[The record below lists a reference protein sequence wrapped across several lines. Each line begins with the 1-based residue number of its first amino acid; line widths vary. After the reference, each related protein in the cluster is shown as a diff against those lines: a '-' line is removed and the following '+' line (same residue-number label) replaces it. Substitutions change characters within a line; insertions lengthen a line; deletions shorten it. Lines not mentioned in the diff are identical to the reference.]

1 MEYILSSERFDE
13 LMTIT
18 KKSPGVFLNI
28 SQNSRKNTCDRVSFL
43 VMPQACNFIKKETLT
58 QVFSCEFSKVFKN
71 NIFYKTP
78 PVAASDFLPIC
89 ATILDLSFCFLI
101 IIIFGFSFSQGT
113 ENTQYYLLT
122 VMFFNMAV

>member
-28 SQNSRKNTCDRVSFL
+28 SQNSRKNTCVRVSFL

-58 QVFSCEFSKVFKN
+58 QLFLVNLVKFLRTTFFMCFIKN
-71 NIFYKTP
+71 
-78 PVAASDFLPIC
+78 VALKNFTKLYSGG
-89 ATILDLSFCFLI
+89 CF
-101 IIIFGFSFSQGT
+101 
-113 ENTQYYLLT
+113 
-122 VMFFNMAV
+122 